1 MYIVY
6 QITNTVNGKR
16 YIGYSANTLQERW
29 SKHLESA
36 SRVRR
41 GKRKPYRFAN
51 AINKHGRDAF
61 SKKVLFEEDTLAGA
75 KETEVLLILD
85 QEPEYNLT
93 LGGDGLSGEA
103 IEQLRERNKGN
114 KYAAGRVW
122 RDESLEALSLA
133 QKKSHAENPR
143 VFTDEW
149 LENLSKSQIGRK
161 HTEETKAKITA
172 ANTGRPCSQR
182 CKDAVAEANKRRKG
196 TKQSKETIEKR
207 AAKLRGRPLSADT
220 KDKIS
225 ASLTGVKHTP
235 ERAKANA
242 EARIGKNRGP
252 YKIKSERSEAQLA
265 ADARRKGVKVGPY
278 KKKDKA
284 NG

>member
-1 MYIVY
+1 MTYVVY

-16 YIGYSANTLQERW
+16 YIGYAKDAAIRW
-29 SKHLESA
+29 KRHKEAA

-41 GKRKPYRFAN
+41 GKQKPYAFAN
-51 AINKHGRDAF
+51 AINKYGNEVF
-61 SKKVLFEEDTLAGA
+61 VQEILFEEQTIDGA
-75 KETEVLLILD
+75 KEAEILTILD
-85 QEPEYNLT
+85 RDPEYNMT
-93 LGGDGLSGEA
+93 MGGDGLSGEA

-196 TKQSKETIEKR
+196 TKQSKETIEKK
-207 AAKLRGRPLSADT
+207 AAKLRGRSPSQET
-220 KDKIS
+220 RNKIRQT
-225 ASLTGVKHTP
+225 LL
-235 ERAKANA
+235 AKRD
-242 EARIGKNRGP
+242 EAKE
-252 YKIKSERSEAQLA
+252 SEKE
-265 ADARRKGVKVGPY
+265 
-278 KKKDKA
+278 
-284 NG
+284 